1 MWTWGETRK
10 EKEYLLD
17 ELSPR
22 IENCTD
28 LVAVFQ
34 KQKEE
39 DANYETLLSAHDLL
53 ILNKLQLED
62 TACRSAQSPHGV
74 AQCSVGLQVRVQG
87 AVSLAWC
94 LDQAQGAL
102 IQQVPGSHC
111 ERNQTNS
118 RLKFNKIPSFSPP
131 VSLSVMQGWNQ
142 GKNIVHYIF
151 DCILLV
157 LIRFWK
163 WMSEYTCVACTGH
176 L

>member
-28 LVAVFQ
+28 LVAVLQ
-34 KQKEE
+34 RQKEE

-62 TACRSAQSPHGV
+62 TACSSAQSPHGV

-87 AVSLAWC
+87 AVSLA
-94 LDQAQGAL
+94 
-102 IQQVPGSHC
+102 
-111 ERNQTNS
+111 
-118 RLKFNKIPSFSPP
+118 
-131 VSLSVMQGWNQ
+131 
-142 GKNIVHYIF
+142 
-151 DCILLV
+151 
-157 LIRFWK
+157 
-163 WMSEYTCVACTGH
+163 
-176 L
+176 